1 MSEGACEQVSQATLG
16 GHLVGGAL
24 APGEVDAQRQQ
35 HVRGARAARAARA
48 AAAVAALSVHVQQ
61 QHVCQLLYSL
71 YCSKSKK

>member
-35 HVRGARAARAARA
+35 HVGGARAARA